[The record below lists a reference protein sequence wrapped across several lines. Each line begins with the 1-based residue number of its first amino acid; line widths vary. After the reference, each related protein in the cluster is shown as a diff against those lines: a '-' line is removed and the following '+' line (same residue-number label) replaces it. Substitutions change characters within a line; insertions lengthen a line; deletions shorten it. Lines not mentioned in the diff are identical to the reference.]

1 MTSEVL
7 SKLIL
12 ERLQSESQQ
21 LRAEFHQLR
30 AVPTRFVTIDN
41 VLPDSLARQIF
52 EAFPTVAQMRLL
64 STFREKKYTS
74 KAMDKMDPL
83 IGAATFAFQTP
94 EVLRQVA
101 LITGLQDM
109 VSDPHLYAGGISTML
124 QSHFLQPHIDNSHD
138 SVQQCYRVLNLLY
151 YVTPNWRSEN
161 GGNLE
166 LWDDQVRERVEVP
179 SLFNR
184 LVIMETH
191 RHSWHS
197 VNRVKTAGSRCCVS
211 NYYFSPHPPE
221 GREHFHITS
230 FKARPE
236 QPVQRALMQVDTVLR
251 STVRKIIKPG
261 LGRSDVYEN

>member
-1 MTSEVL
+1 MTSKDL
-7 SKLIL
+7 SKLIF
-12 ERLQSESQQ
+12 ERLQSESEQ
-21 LRAEFHQLR
+21 LRAEFHQPR
-30 AVPTRFVTIDN
+30 AVPTRFVIIDN
-41 VLPDSLARQIF
+41 VLPDSLARQVF
-52 EAFPTVAQMRLL
+52 EAFPAVAQMRLL

-74 KAMDKMDPL
+74 KAMDKIDPL

-109 VSDPHLYAGGISTML
+109 VADPHLYAGGISTML

-138 SVQQCYRVLNLLY
+138 SVQQFYRVLNLLY

-166 LWDDQVRERVEVP
+166 LWDDHVRESVEVP
-179 SLFNR
+179 NLFNR

-211 NYYFSPHPPE
+211 NYYFSPHPP
-221 GREHFHITS
+221 GGKEHFHVTS

-236 QPVQRALMQVDTVLR
+236 QQMQRALMQVDTVLR

-261 LGRSDVYEN
+261 LGHSDVYEN